1 MPDDNKPKN
10 KIIVKKDKKNPDD
23 RQRTLV
29 HTNFILKPQDDAT
42 FQPVPLCNCSDCKT
56 RNERESREL
65 LNFSDEV
72 GKIEGISSLIV
83 YRYSVFIEKETA
95 FSWDDLL
102 PKVVEIIKKVW
113 LGPDIEKYDL
123 ECVEKPY
130 DESDNSAF
138 GHLMIVRQ
146 QEVMK
151 GLKKKISGIGI
162 IGDPG
167 MLKDILSSLP
177 CGDFPDDF
185 FKKA

>member
-65 LNFSDEV
+65 LNFSDEI
-72 GKIEGISSLIV
+72 GKIEGISMMVV
-83 YRYSVFIEKETA
+83 YRYSIFIEKETA

-102 PKVVEIIKKVW
+102 PKIVEIIKKVW
-113 LGPDIEKYDL
+113 LGSDDL
-123 ECVEKPY
+123 ECVEKAY
-130 DESDNSAF
+130 DESDDIAL
-138 GHLMIVRQ
+138 GHIMRVR
-146 QEVMK
+146 ERDALK
-151 GLKKKISGIGI
+151 ELKKRIGIGI
-162 IGDPG
+162 VGGSG
-167 MLKDILSSLP
+167 MLKDILGPFSF
-177 CGDFPDDF
+177 GDFPDDL
-185 FKKA
+185 FKET